1 MASFTLN
8 TPVISFKKDDDYE
21 TGEKLWR
28 MILPYLQP
36 YNTIYEPFYCTG
48 KSGEILSSFGF
59 NVIHKDED
67 FFLHYNDYEYD
78 IIVSNIPFSI
88 KKKIFDTLREIDVPF
103 IIIVPVSTMTKMF
116 FIDTYKNEDITIL
129 IPPKRMQFDKKG
141 VELSRCCFDCI
152 FICYKL
158 GLDKQIIFL

>member
-1 MASFTLN
+1 MASLSLN

-21 TGEKLWR
+21 TGEKIWK

-36 YNTIYEPFYCTG
+36 YNTIYEPFFCTG
-48 KSGEILSSFGF
+48 KSGEIFTKFGF
-59 NVIHKDED
+59 DCIHKDED

-78 IIVSNIPFSI
+78 IIISNPPFSI
-88 KKKIFDTLREIDVPF
+88 KKKIFDMLREIDKPF
-103 IIIVPVSTMTKMF
+103 IMIVPVSTMTKQF
-116 FIDTYKNEDITIL
+116 FRDKYKNEDVTIL

-141 VELSRCCFDCI
+141 VELSRCWFDCV